1 MHSSDAA
8 VFISSLFITDKG
20 QHHCVI
26 KIQPTI
32 IVSVL
37 VPLKTAA
44 QLAFYT
50 LTRAYKRGLFSN
62 NRRATCWKI
71 CNKVSDDT
79 APGLLLGRSDLLSDE
94 TLTAYMSIFVAQDQN
109 PPCQGVKK
117 KKQGRSEWLLPTLA
131 ALYQSTPNKYEW
143 KWKKRQDDVDSCDDF
158 TAPLTWSHPSF
169 QMQVSHGEMW
179 NQSLSV
185 QESRT
190 KLHAVLCG
198 TGNKNTYDDGN

>member
-1 MHSSDAA
+1 MCYTQVNTVHSPDAA

-20 QHHCVI
+20 QHHCEI
-26 KIQPTI
+26 KLQPII

-50 LTRAYKRGLFSN
+50 LTRAARQERVVLKQQKSYMLI
-62 NRRATCWKI
+62 KI
-71 CNKVSDDT
+71 KVSDDT

-117 KKQGRSEWLLPTLA
+117 KKQGRSE
-131 ALYQSTPNKYEW
+131 
-143 KWKKRQDDVDSCDDF
+143 
-158 TAPLTWSHPSF
+158 
-169 QMQVSHGEMW
+169 
-179 NQSLSV
+179 
-185 QESRT
+185 
-190 KLHAVLCG
+190 
-198 TGNKNTYDDGN
+198 